1 MATGDGNRER
11 RTRRTGSPGRSAG
24 TTKGDRHLP
33 ATRVLGLARE
43 QFEEITGRDV
53 ETVSAVTRKG
63 QDWELHVEVLELA
76 RIPETT
82 SVLATYVVRLDAEG
96 NFLEYERLRRYTRG
110 QVDV

>member
-1 MATGDGNRER
+1 MATGDGTRQR
-11 RTRRTGSPGRSAG
+11 RTRRGDAPDETEEA
-24 TTKGDRHLP
+24 TKGGQRLS

-63 QDWELHVEVLELA
+63 KDWELHVEVLELA

-82 SVLATYVVRLDAEG
+82 SLLATYVVRLDANG
-96 NFLEYERLRRYTRG
+96 DFLEYERLRRYTRG